1 MQIFSK
7 LQRNSFNYLFV
18 KLIFLFFVVVLNSEF
33 LFFPLALSV
42 VIYCESLLIGAFY
55 LGLFSIMHGIWDI
68 KALYLFS
75 LFLFYKLFVY
85 QRIDNLLNKTYKPVV
100 SSIIIY
106 ILLFPLFGFNNFYLI
121 YVFYNIAFDIAIIR
135 IFKCEP
141 TL

>member
-55 LGLFSIMHGIWDI
+55 LGLF
-68 KALYLFS
+68 
-75 LFLFYKLFVY
+75 
-85 QRIDNLLNKTYKPVV
+85 
-100 SSIIIY
+100 
-106 ILLFPLFGFNNFYLI
+106 
-121 YVFYNIAFDIAIIR
+121 FYNAWN
-135 IFKCEP
+135 
-141 TL
+141 LGY